1 VWWAPPLPV
10 SDAGDD
16 AEPSIAP
23 IVDRI
28 GPPISTTPWSPDLV
42 AQTLEILTVFRRDDQ
57 LFCLKPIHAESL
69 RVGLAKDEQPGD
81 HVLRALA
88 WYPLA
93 PRLVHSTS
101 WRFEQGDVVLT
112 YIAVVDE
119 PETLPPESLVAVPVG
134 RADLARGGATGA
146 PGSIE
151 VAQVLEHAL
160 RHLAWLLRDDPVVG
174 AALADWDGAL
184 RDYVPE
190 PFRAL

>member
-1 VWWAPPLPV
+1 MWWAPPLPV

-112 YIAVVDE
+112 Y
-119 PETLPPESLVAVPVG
+119 VAVG
-134 RADLARGGATGA
+134 RVSRLNPTRLTFSRRR
-146 PGSIE
+146 PSEEGS
-151 VAQVLEHAL
+151 QVHSFFL
-160 RHLAWLLRDDPVVG
+160 RTVG
-174 AALADWDGAL
+174 AAFRLSREGGR
-184 RDYVPE
+184 RDRIFPVPVWSK
-190 PFRAL
+190 PGSSRRLS

>member
-1 VWWAPPLPV
+1 M
-10 SDAGDD
+10 SDAGGE

-23 IVDRI
+23 LVDRI
-28 GPPISTTPWSPDLV
+28 GPPISSTPWSPDLV
-42 AQTLEILTVFRRDDQ
+42 AQTLEILTVFRRGDE
-57 LFCLKPIHAESL
+57 LFCLNPIHAESL

-112 YIAVVDE
+112 YVAVVDE
-119 PETLPPESLVAVPVG
+119 PKTLPPESLVAVSVA
-134 RADLARGGATGA
+134 RAELARGGATGA
-146 PGSIE
+146 PGSIH

-160 RHLAWLLRDDPVVG
+160 RHLAWLVRDDPAVG
-174 AALADWDGAL
+174 EALAGWEGAL

-190 PFRAL
+190 PFRTL